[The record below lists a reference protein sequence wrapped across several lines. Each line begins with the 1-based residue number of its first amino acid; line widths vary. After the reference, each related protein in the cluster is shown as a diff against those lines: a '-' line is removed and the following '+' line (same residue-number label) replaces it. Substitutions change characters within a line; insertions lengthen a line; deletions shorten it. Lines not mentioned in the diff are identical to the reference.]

1 MYFIHYVP
9 HMGTIHSPPLHER
22 EISYN
27 KLILHTRSMIVNV
40 RLHISTSGHR
50 KLVQS
55 RNQEVSKRYHNL

>member
-55 RNQEVSKRYHNL
+55 